1 MMSRGVQLANMQET
15 FKKEMVDLS
24 VLLKD
29 PKLEPGRK
37 ASAMLKLKEIED
49 LLVFELDEV
58 KGNTEMRR
66 RDLKAEI
73 ERETQMRKEQQGG
86 GR

>member
-1 MMSRGVQLANMQET
+1 MIGGVMINRGAQLAGMQET
-15 FKKEMVDLS
+15 FKREMVDLT

-29 PKLEPGRK
+29 PKLEAGRK

-58 KGNTEMRR
+58 KGNTEVRR
-66 RDLKAEI
+66 KDLKTEI
-73 ERETQMRKEQQGG
+73 ERETKRRTES
-86 GR
+86 